1 MPPATPVTTT
11 DQKTP
16 LNSIWGT
23 FTVDDQVVKILLP
36 APPKTASFRVGRRLV
51 GERRQRLLNQRADL
65 SRIFHRTKPT

>member
-23 FTVDDQVVKILLP
+23 FTVDD
-36 APPKTASFRVGRRLV
+36 RG
-51 GERRQRLLNQRADL
+51 GEMLTSCAA
-65 SRIFHRTKPT
+65 